1 MPPTLKTIRHFK
13 SEWGTGAELRP
24 EIVSWIVTDDA
35 PVSYRPVCSLFPV
48 TPRGLCES
56 QKRPRPL
63 PPNFPTDPSFFSGLS
78 LDYLVE
84 LRFPLQ

>member
-35 PVSYRPVCSLFPV
+35 PVS
-48 TPRGLCES
+48 
-56 QKRPRPL
+56 
-63 PPNFPTDPSFFSGLS
+63 
-78 LDYLVE
+78 
-84 LRFPLQ
+84 

>member
-35 PVSYRPVCSLFPV
+35 PVSYWPICSLFPV
-48 TPRGLCES
+48 TLRGLCES
-56 QKRPRPL
+56 QLVPVSFSFLKWRMKTSPS
-63 PPNFPTDPSFFSGLS
+63 PTPQFSN
-78 LDYLVE
+78 
-84 LRFPLQ
+84 

>member
-13 SEWGTGAELRP
+13 SEWGAGAELRP

-35 PVSYRPVCSLFPV
+35 PVSYWPICSLFPV

-56 QKRPRPL
+56 QLVPDFLSFLKWQMALVTSPL
-63 PPNFPTDPSFFSGLS
+63 GFSAF
-78 LDYLVE
+78 
-84 LRFPLQ
+84 R